1 MQQSPLRPIPGCHPG
16 SSGAVS
22 RCDTGVNKSILLAV
36 FLSLLPSLLLAT
48 PLQRWLEPGPLA
60 PAAQEHLVFFDPRP
74 ETCAQDAGCLIEMP
88 HYTLPVVLAA
98 PLRRQ
103 LPAVAARTLLPVRNR
118 WLLAVSSSQLRPGAI
133 VPSPPQVGQKPRGES
148 LPFDLVARA
157 DRLHVA
163 GLFLIGTVLMLLG
176 AALGLIVQRP
186 SEPAVPRAEP
196 WIPERKLVP
205 RLVTSPVSAAHL
217 KSQPL

>member
-1 MQQSPLRPIPGCHPG
+1 
-16 SSGAVS
+16 
-22 RCDTGVNKSILLAV
+22 VNQSILLAV
-36 FLSLLPSLLLAT
+36 LLSLLPGLLRAT
-48 PLQRWLEPGPLA
+48 PLAMRLEPAPLA
-60 PAAQEHLVFFDPRP
+60 PAAQESLVFFDPRP
-74 ETCAQDAGCLIEMP
+74 EACSQDAGCLIEIP
-88 HYTLPVVLAA
+88 HHALPVVLAK
-98 PLRRQ
+98 PLRRH
-103 LPAVAARTLLPVRNR
+103 LPDVAARALLPVRNR

-133 VPSPPQVGQKPRGES
+133 VPSSPQVGQRPRGES

-176 AALGLIVQRP
+176 AGLGLIVQRP
-186 SEPAVPRAEP
+186 SELAVPRAEP